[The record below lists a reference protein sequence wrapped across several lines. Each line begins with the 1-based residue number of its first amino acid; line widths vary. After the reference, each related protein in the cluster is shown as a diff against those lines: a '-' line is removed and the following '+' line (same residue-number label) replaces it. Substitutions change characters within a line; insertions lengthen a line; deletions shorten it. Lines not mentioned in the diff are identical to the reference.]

1 MRVQLVK
8 TRRVGLA
15 LVMMSLWTVLASSQA
30 QAGINEWTSNGPGA
44 GVISALVIV
53 PVTPTTLYASTS
65 HGVFTSSDGGAH
77 WSATDW
83 PSFSAFAIDPV
94 TPTTLYA
101 GTNGARELPV
111 RPSAGRVG
119 HAAPWGRCVNHV
131 SERGRRER

>member
-44 GVISALVIV
+44 GVISA
-53 PVTPTTLYASTS
+53 
-65 HGVFTSSDGGAH
+65 
-77 WSATDW
+77 
-83 PSFSAFAIDPV
+83 FAIDPV

-119 HAAPWGRCVNHV
+119 HAVPWGRCVNHV
-131 SERGRRER
+131 